1 MLSISK
7 EDINI
12 TLLYNFLFLIENL
25 KKTMKNIIRKFKDKF
40 DKNTL
45 KVGLEPP
52 QSKENYL
59 FFMGGYTTT
68 ILKFFI

>member
-40 DKNTL
+40 DKNIREL
-45 KVGLEPP
+45 
-52 QSKENYL
+52 NN
-59 FFMGGYTTT
+59 
-68 ILKFFI
+68 